1 MIVLLILI
9 ETLLAV
15 SAQLLLRHGAMRL
28 QGQVL
33 GAEFLLE
40 PLRNLPILGGLVLH
54 GASFYLYIYIL
65 SRLRLNVLYPVAT
78 GASLVLITIL
88 SVVLLKEA
96 ISLPQAIG
104 IVTIMVGIVL
114 VFVPG

>member
-1 MIVLLILI
+1 LIIVLIVI
-9 ETLLAV
+9 ETILAV

-28 QGQVL
+28 QGQAL
-33 GAEFLLE
+33 TLEFLFE
-40 PLRNLPILGGLVLH
+40 PLRNFPILAGLVLH
-54 GASFYLYIYIL
+54 GMSFYLYIYIL
-65 SRLRLNVLYPVAT
+65 SRLRLNILYPVAT